1 MNPHVLF
8 VDVTINCDIFSMIV
22 SCIRGGCKTKASLV
36 YFHHEITFIVLYF
49 HVCTY
54 NTDIYIYLFLFYS
67 DSLIANYLTFM
78 NYKIIFIILIMD
90 THGY

>member
-1 MNPHVLF
+1 
-8 VDVTINCDIFSMIV
+8 MIYV
-22 SCIRGGCKTKASLV
+22 PCLSPVYEEDAIPKASLV
-36 YFHHEITFIVLYF
+36 YFHHEITDIVVLYF

-54 NTDIYIYLFLFYS
+54 NTDIHIYLFLFYS

-90 THGY
+90 THGYLKKYSKNCNGIG